1 MATKSA
7 RYGKGFEYEV
17 RDLLR
22 EATDIDSFERVP
34 HSGAWVGGKNAHR
47 ANTAREDMVDMLSGD
62 IVTPE
67 GWRWVV
73 ECKNHE
79 DVPIHQL
86 FFGDECKA
94 IDEFLGQICDDADT
108 TGKEPLLIFKIR
120 KKPYS
125 FKKKFKD
132 QLKEAKIAVPKI
144 NSVTTGIMV
153 AEIMENCDEM
163 SNINH
168 IQYTRKLED
177 GEFQTWRFFDF
188 TAWLELVK
196 VRQFPT
202 IK

>member
-22 EATDIDSFERVP
+22 EATNIDSFERTP
-34 HSGAWVGGKNAHR
+34 GSGAWIGKSNVYKAK
-47 ANTAREDMVDMLSGD
+47 TARKDMIDIMSAD

-67 GWRWVV
+67 GWRWCI
-73 ECKNHE
+73 ECKNYE

-86 FFGDECKA
+86 FFGEECKT
-94 IDEFLGQICDDADT
+94 IDEFLGQICDDAVT
-108 TGKEPLLIFKIR
+108 TGKEPLLIFKVR

-144 NSVTTGIMV
+144 NSITTGIMV
-153 AEIMENCDEM
+153 AELSEHCVELNDL
-163 SNINH
+163 NH
-168 IQYTRKLED
+168 IQYTTETEN
-177 GEFQTWRFFDF
+177 GEFQTWKFFDF
-188 TAWLELVK
+188 DIWLK
-196 VRQFPT
+196 YIKIRQF
-202 IK
+202 KY